1 MAATSARKAAHQRHD
16 VLHKLSTGLVRDHDG
31 LVIEDLAV
39 AGLANPA
46 RKRAGTT

>member
-1 MAATSARKAAHQRHD
+1 MAATSDRKAAHQRHD
-16 VLHKLSTGLVRDHDG
+16 VLHKWSTTSVHDHDR